1 MSILY
6 LQKGGIDHYKNREF
20 VPDNGSYNS
29 MLVNY
34 RKYAL
39 SNAFFYPND
48 RVSIKKTLYPN
59 STLTFRVERF
69 DSLQLTVPATA
80 IVVQVNQ
87 YNSENTVINRVEY
100 ILYNGEKLYY
110 TKEPYVK
117 GASIAEILVV
127 NVSRAYHHNTNGLTN
142 IYIGGFY

>member
-6 LQKGGIDHYKNREF
+6 LQKGGIDHYKNK
-20 VPDNGSYNS
+20 VPELDNGSYNS

-69 DSLQLTVPATA
+69 DSLQLTVPATT
-80 IVVQVNQ
+80 IEVQVNQ
-87 YNSENTVINRVEY
+87 YNSENTKISSVHHE
-100 ILYNGEKLYY
+100 LYNGEKLYY
-110 TKEPYVK
+110 IKEPYVQ
-117 GASIAEILVV
+117 GASVAEILVI
-127 NVSRAYHHNTNGLTN
+127 NASRAYHHNTNGLTN
-142 IYIGGFY
+142 IYIGGFN

>member
-6 LQKGGIDHYKNREF
+6 LQKGGIDHYKNK
-20 VPDNGSYNS
+20 VPELDNSSYNS

-48 RVSIKKTLYPN
+48 RVSIKKTLSPN

-80 IVVQVNQ
+80 IVVRVIQ
-87 YNSENTVINRVEY
+87 YNSENTEINRVEY
-100 ILYNGEKLYY
+100 TLYNGDKLYY

-117 GASIAEILVV
+117 GASVAEILAV
-127 NVSRAYHHNTNGLTN
+127 NASRAYHHNTNGLTN